1 MCANSVFFWL
11 FARNREIIFVIEDKH
26 QKDQIVEYFL
36 LYGLF
41 LAKVVTIL
49 VAVVLLAV
57 FVFGVG
63 MRRQGAKGA
72 LKITD
77 LGESYRE
84 RQRQMQ
90 QIKMNEPEHKAW
102 LKAFKKQ
109 QKAKSKSEKT
119 GAKLGQTGV
128 KKPCL
133 YVLDFKGSMDAREV
147 ASLREEISAILAVAD
162 QQDEV
167 LLRLESPGGMVHGY
181 GLAASQLL
189 RIKEKN
195 IPLTIAV
202 DKVAAS
208 GGYMMACIADKIIAA
223 PFAIIGSIGVVAQIP
238 NIHRLLKKHDVD
250 VELHTAGEY
259 KRTLTM
265 LGENTEQG
273 RKKFVEDLNSTHEL
287 FKQFVHQNRPSLDI
301 SAVATGEYWYGS
313 QAIEK
318 GLVDKIGVSDDFII
332 NAIDTKEIVSIRY
345 VLSKKMMD
353 KFMGSA
359 AKSVDNLLLRWWQRG
374 QKPLL

>member
-1 MCANSVFFWL
+1 M
-11 FARNREIIFVIEDKH
+11 
-26 QKDQIVEYFL
+26 EYFS

-41 LAKVVTIL
+41 LAKVVTIV
-49 VAVVLLAV
+49 VAIIALAV

-63 MRRQGAKGA
+63 MRRQGGQGE

-77 LGESYRE
+77 LGERYRE

-90 QIKMNEPEHKAW
+90 QVKMNDSEHKAW
-102 LKAFKKQ
+102 VKAFKKQ
-109 QKAKSKSEKT
+109 QKAKAKSEKA
-119 GAKLGQTGV
+119 GAKAGQSTV

-147 ASLREEISAILAVAD
+147 GSLREEISAILAVAEQD
-162 QQDEV
+162 DEV

-181 GLAASQLL
+181 GLAASQLSRL
-189 RIKEKN
+189 KEKN

-208 GGYMMACIADKIIAA
+208 GGYMMACIASKIVAA
-223 PFAIIGSIGVVAQIP
+223 PFAIIGSIGVVAQVP

-273 RKKFVEDLNSTHEL
+273 RKKFIEDLNETHEL
-287 FKQFVHQNRPSLDI
+287 FKQFVHHNRPSLDI
-301 SAVATGEYWYGS
+301 DAVATGEYWYGT
-313 QAIEK
+313 QALDK
-318 GLVDKIGVSDDFII
+318 GLIDQIGVSDDII
-332 NAIDTKEIVSIRY
+332 ISAIETKEIISIRY
-345 VLSKKMMD
+345 TQGKKMLERFTGSMSENVD
-353 KFMGSA
+353 K
-359 AKSVDNLLLRWWQRG
+359 LLLRWWQRG
-374 QKPLL
+374 QKPFM

>member
-1 MCANSVFFWL
+1 M
-11 FARNREIIFVIEDKH
+11 
-26 QKDQIVEYFL
+26 EYFS

-41 LAKVVTIL
+41 LAKVVTIV
-49 VAVVLLAV
+49 VAIIALAV

-63 MRRQGAKGA
+63 MRRQGGRGE

-77 LGESYRE
+77 LGERYRE

-90 QIKMNEPEHKAW
+90 QVKMNDSEHKAW
-102 LKAFKKQ
+102 VKAFKKQ
-109 QKAKSKSEKT
+109 QKAKAKSEKA
-119 GAKLGQTGV
+119 GAKAGQSTV

-147 ASLREEISAILAVAD
+147 GSLREEISAILAMAEQD
-162 QQDEV
+162 DEV

-181 GLAASQLL
+181 GLAASQLSRL
-189 RIKEKN
+189 KEKN

-208 GGYMMACIADKIIAA
+208 GGYMMACIASKIVAA
-223 PFAIIGSIGVVAQIP
+223 PFAIIGSIGVVAQVP

-273 RKKFVEDLNSTHEL
+273 RKKFIEDLNETHEL
-287 FKQFVHQNRPSLDI
+287 FKQFVHHNRPSLDI
-301 SAVATGEYWYGS
+301 DAVATGEYWYGT
-313 QAIEK
+313 QALDK
-318 GLVDKIGVSDDFII
+318 GLIDQIGVSDDII
-332 NAIDTKEIVSIRY
+332 ISAIETKEIISIRY
-345 VLSKKMMD
+345 TQGKKMLERFTGSMSENVD
-353 KFMGSA
+353 K
-359 AKSVDNLLLRWWQRG
+359 LLLRWWQRG
-374 QKPLL
+374 QKPFM

>member
-1 MCANSVFFWL
+1 M
-11 FARNREIIFVIEDKH
+11 
-26 QKDQIVEYFL
+26 EYFS

-41 LAKVVTIL
+41 LAKVVTIV
-49 VAVVLLAV
+49 VAIVLLAV

-63 MRRQGAKGA
+63 MRRQSAKGS
-72 LKITD
+72 LKLTD
-77 LGESYRE
+77 LGENYRE

-90 QIKMNEPEHKAW
+90 QVKMNESEHKAW

-109 QKAKSKSEKT
+109 QKAKSKIEKS
-119 GAKLGQTGV
+119 GAKLGQTSI

-147 ASLREEISAILAVAD
+147 ASLREEISAVLAVAD
-162 QQDEV
+162 TQDEV

-181 GLAASQLL
+181 GLAASQLRRL
-189 RIKEKN
+189 KEKN
-195 IPLTIAV
+195 IPLTVAV

-208 GGYMMACIADKIIAA
+208 GGYMMACIADKIVAA
-223 PFAIIGSIGVVAQIP
+223 PFSIIGSIGVVAQIP

-259 KRTLTM
+259 KRTLTL

-273 RKKFVEDLNSTHEL
+273 RKKFVEDLNSTHDL

-301 SAVATGEYWYGS
+301 DKVATGEYWYGA
-313 QAIEK
+313 QALEK
-318 GLVDKIGVSDDFII
+318 GLVDSIGVSDDII
-332 NAIDTKEIVSIRY
+332 IDAVDAKEIVGVRY
-345 VLSKKMMD
+345 VLSKKMVD
-353 KFMGSA
+353 KVMGSA
-359 AKSVDNLLLRWWQRG
+359 ANSVDNLLLRWWQRG
-374 QKPLL
+374 QKPML

>member
-1 MCANSVFFWL
+1 M
-11 FARNREIIFVIEDKH
+11 
-26 QKDQIVEYFL
+26 EYFS

-41 LAKVVTIL
+41 LAKVVTIV
-49 VAVVLLAV
+49 VAIIALAV

-63 MRRQGAKGA
+63 MRRQGGRGE

-77 LGESYRE
+77 LGERYRE

-90 QIKMNEPEHKAW
+90 QVKMNDSEHKAW
-102 LKAFKKQ
+102 VKAFKKQ
-109 QKAKSKSEKT
+109 QKAKAKSEKA
-119 GAKLGQTGV
+119 GAKAGQSTV

-147 ASLREEISAILAVAD
+147 GSLREEISAILAVAEQD
-162 QQDEV
+162 DEV
-167 LLRLESPGGMVHGY
+167 LLCLESPGGMVHGY
-181 GLAASQLL
+181 GLAASQLSRL
-189 RIKEKN
+189 KEKN

-208 GGYMMACIADKIIAA
+208 GGYMMACIASKIVAA
-223 PFAIIGSIGVVAQIP
+223 PFAIIGSIGVVAQVP

-273 RKKFVEDLNSTHEL
+273 RKKFIEDLNETHEL
-287 FKQFVHQNRPSLDI
+287 FKQFVHHNRPSLDI
-301 SAVATGEYWYGS
+301 DAVATGEYWYGT
-313 QAIEK
+313 QALDK
-318 GLVDKIGVSDDFII
+318 GLIDQIGVSDDII
-332 NAIDTKEIVSIRY
+332 ISAIETKEIISIRY
-345 VLSKKMMD
+345 TQGKKMLERFTGSMSENVD
-353 KFMGSA
+353 K
-359 AKSVDNLLLRWWQRG
+359 LLLRWWQRG
-374 QKPLL
+374 QKPFM

>member
-1 MCANSVFFWL
+1 M
-11 FARNREIIFVIEDKH
+11 
-26 QKDQIVEYFL
+26 EYFS

-41 LAKVVTIL
+41 LAKIVTIV
-49 VAVVLLAV
+49 VAIVLLAV
-57 FVFGVG
+57 FVFGAG
-63 MRRQGAKGA
+63 MRRQGAKGS

-77 LGESYRE
+77 LGENYRE

-90 QIKMNEPEHKAW
+90 QIKMNDSEQKAW

-109 QKAKSKSEKT
+109 LKLKSKSEKS
-119 GAKLGQTGV
+119 GAKVGQTAV

-147 ASLREEISAILAVAD
+147 TSLREEISAILAVAD

-181 GLAASQLL
+181 GLAASQLVRL
-189 RIKEKN
+189 KEKN
-195 IPLTIAV
+195 IPLTVAV

-208 GGYMMACIADKIIAA
+208 GGYMMACIASKIIAA
-223 PFAIIGSIGVVAQIP
+223 PFSIIGSIGVVAQVP

-250 VELHTAGEY
+250 VELHTAGEF

-287 FKQFVHQNRPSLDI
+287 FKQFVHMNRPSLDI
-301 SAVATGEYWYGS
+301 DAVATGEYWYGS

-318 GLVDKIGVSDDFII
+318 GLVDQIGVSDDAII
-332 NAIDTKEIVSIRY
+332 NAIDTKEIISIRY
-345 VLSKKMMD
+345 VISKKVMD
-353 KFMGSA
+353 RFTGSVSENID
-359 AKSVDNLLLRWWQRG
+359 KLLLRWWQRG
-374 QKPLL
+374 QKPFL

>member
-1 MCANSVFFWL
+1 M
-11 FARNREIIFVIEDKH
+11 
-26 QKDQIVEYFL
+26 EYFS

-41 LAKVVTIL
+41 LAKVVTIV
-49 VAVVLLAV
+49 VAIIALAV

-63 MRRQGAKGA
+63 MRRQGGRGE

-77 LGESYRE
+77 LGERYRE

-90 QIKMNEPEHKAW
+90 QVKMNDSEHKAW
-102 LKAFKKQ
+102 VKAFKKQ
-109 QKAKSKSEKT
+109 QKAKAKSEKA
-119 GAKLGQTGV
+119 GAKAGQSTV

-147 ASLREEISAILAVAD
+147 GSLREEISAILAVAEQD
-162 QQDEV
+162 DEV

-181 GLAASQLL
+181 GLAASQLSRL
-189 RIKEKN
+189 KEKN

-208 GGYMMACIADKIIAA
+208 GGYMMACIASKIVAA
-223 PFAIIGSIGVVAQIP
+223 PFAIIGSIGVVAQVP

-273 RKKFVEDLNSTHEL
+273 RKKFIEDLNETHEL
-287 FKQFVHQNRPSLDI
+287 FKQFVHHNRPSLDI
-301 SAVATGEYWYGS
+301 DAVATGEYWYGT
-313 QAIEK
+313 QALDK
-318 GLVDKIGVSDDFII
+318 GLIDQIGVSDDII
-332 NAIDTKEIVSIRY
+332 ISAIETKEIISIRY
-345 VLSKKMMD
+345 TQGKKML
-353 KFMGSA
+353 
-359 AKSVDNLLLRWWQRG
+359 AKSAVNPRPMRAG
-374 QKPLL
+374 I

>member
-1 MCANSVFFWL
+1 M
-11 FARNREIIFVIEDKH
+11 
-26 QKDQIVEYFL
+26 EYFS

-41 LAKVVTIL
+41 LAKVVTIV
-49 VAVVLLAV
+49 VAIIALAV

-63 MRRQGAKGA
+63 MRRQGGRGE

-77 LGESYRE
+77 LGERYRE

-90 QIKMNEPEHKAW
+90 QVKMNDSEHKAW
-102 LKAFKKQ
+102 VKAFKKQ
-109 QKAKSKSEKT
+109 QKAKAKSEKA
-119 GAKLGQTGV
+119 GAKAGQSTV

-147 ASLREEISAILAVAD
+147 GSLREEISAILAVAEQD
-162 QQDEV
+162 DEV

-181 GLAASQLL
+181 GLAASQLSRL
-189 RIKEKN
+189 KEKN

-208 GGYMMACIADKIIAA
+208 GGYMMACIASKIVAA
-223 PFAIIGSIGVVAQIP
+223 PFAIIGSIGVVAQVP

-273 RKKFVEDLNSTHEL
+273 RKKFIEDLNETHEL
-287 FKQFVHQNRPSLDI
+287 FKQFVHHNRPSLDI
-301 SAVATGEYWYGS
+301 DAVATGEYWYGT
-313 QAIEK
+313 QALDK
-318 GLVDKIGVSDDFII
+318 GLIDQIGVSDDII
-332 NAIDTKEIVSIRY
+332 ISAIETKEIISIRY
-345 VLSKKMMD
+345 TQGKKMLERFTGSMSENVD
-353 KFMGSA
+353 K
-359 AKSVDNLLLRWWQRG
+359 LLLRWWQRG
-374 QKPLL
+374 Q

>member
-1 MCANSVFFWL
+1 
-11 FARNREIIFVIEDKH
+11 
-26 QKDQIVEYFL
+26 VEYFS

-41 LAKVVTIL
+41 LAKVVTIV
-49 VAVVLLAV
+49 VAIIALAV

-63 MRRQGAKGA
+63 MRRQGGRGE
-72 LKITD
+72 LKLTD
-77 LGESYRE
+77 LGENYRE

-90 QIKMNEPEHKAW
+90 QVKMNASEHKVW
-102 LKAFKKQ
+102 MKAFKKQ
-109 QKAKSKSEKT
+109 QKVQEKNEKA
-119 GAKLGQTGV
+119 GAKIGQTTV

-147 ASLREEISAILAVAD
+147 NSLREEVSAILAVAEAH
-162 QQDEV
+162 DEV

-181 GLAASQLL
+181 GLAASQLS

-208 GGYMMACIADKIIAA
+208 GGYMMACIANKIVAA
-223 PFAIIGSIGVVAQIP
+223 PFAILGSIGVVAQVP

-273 RKKFVEDLNSTHEL
+273 RKKFVENLNETHEL

-301 SAVATGEYWYGS
+301 DAVATGEYWYGS
-313 QAIEK
+313 QALEK
-318 GLVDKIGVSDDFII
+318 GLIDQIGVSDDII
-332 NAIDTKEIVSIRY
+332 ISAVETKEIISVRY
-345 VLSKKMMD
+345 TQSKKMLERFTGSVSENVD
-353 KFMGSA
+353 K
-359 AKSVDNLLLRWWQRG
+359 LLLRWWQRG
-374 QKPLL
+374 QKPFM

>member
-1 MCANSVFFWL
+1 M
-11 FARNREIIFVIEDKH
+11 
-26 QKDQIVEYFL
+26 EYFS

-41 LAKVVTIL
+41 LAKVVTIV
-49 VAVVLLAV
+49 VAIIALAV

-63 MRRQGAKGA
+63 MRRQGGRGE

-77 LGESYRE
+77 LGERYRE

-90 QIKMNEPEHKAW
+90 QVKMNDSEHKAW
-102 LKAFKKQ
+102 VKAFKKQ
-109 QKAKSKSEKT
+109 QKAKAKSEKA
-119 GAKLGQTGV
+119 GAKAGQSTV

-147 ASLREEISAILAVAD
+147 GSLREEISAILAVAEQD
-162 QQDEV
+162 DEV

-181 GLAASQLL
+181 GLAASQLSRL
-189 RIKEKN
+189 KEKN

-208 GGYMMACIADKIIAA
+208 GGYMMACIASKIVAA
-223 PFAIIGSIGVVAQIP
+223 PFAIIGSIGVVAQVP

-273 RKKFVEDLNSTHEL
+273 RKKFIEDLNETHEL
-287 FKQFVHQNRPSLDI
+287 FKQFVHHNRPSLDI
-301 SAVATGEYWYGS
+301 DAVATGEYWYGT
-313 QAIEK
+313 QALDK
-318 GLVDKIGVSDDFII
+318 GLIDQIGVSDDII
-332 NAIDTKEIVSIRY
+332 ISAIETKEIISIRY
-345 VLSKKMMD
+345 TQGKKMLERFTGSMSENVD
-353 KFMGSA
+353 K
-359 AKSVDNLLLRWWQRG
+359 LLLRWWQRG
-374 QKPLL
+374 EKPFM

>member
-1 MCANSVFFWL
+1 M
-11 FARNREIIFVIEDKH
+11 
-26 QKDQIVEYFL
+26 EYFS

-41 LAKVVTIL
+41 LAKVVTIV
-49 VAVVLLAV
+49 VAIIALAV

-63 MRRQGAKGA
+63 MRRQGGRGE

-77 LGESYRE
+77 LGERYRE

-90 QIKMNEPEHKAW
+90 QVKMNDSEHKAW
-102 LKAFKKQ
+102 VKAFKKQ
-109 QKAKSKSEKT
+109 QKAKAKSEKA
-119 GAKLGQTGV
+119 GAKAGQSTV

-147 ASLREEISAILAVAD
+147 GSLREEISAILAVAEQD
-162 QQDEV
+162 DEV

-181 GLAASQLL
+181 GLAASQLSRL
-189 RIKEKN
+189 KEKN

-208 GGYMMACIADKIIAA
+208 GGYMMACIASKIVAA
-223 PFAIIGSIGVVAQIP
+223 PFAIIGSIGVVAQVP

-273 RKKFVEDLNSTHEL
+273 RKKFIEDLNETHEL
-287 FKQFVHQNRPSLDI
+287 FKQFVHHNRPSLDI
-301 SAVATGEYWYGS
+301 DAVATGEYWYGT
-313 QAIEK
+313 QALDK
-318 GLVDKIGVSDDFII
+318 GLIDQIGVSDDII
-332 NAIDTKEIVSIRY
+332 ISAIETKEIISIRY
-345 VLSKKMMD
+345 TQGKKMLERFTGSMSENID
-353 KFMGSA
+353 K
-359 AKSVDNLLLRWWQRG
+359 LLLRWWQRG
-374 QKPLL
+374 QKPFM

>member
-1 MCANSVFFWL
+1 M
-11 FARNREIIFVIEDKH
+11 
-26 QKDQIVEYFL
+26 EYFS

-41 LAKVVTIL
+41 LAKVVTI
-49 VAVVLLAV
+49 VIAIVVLAI

-63 MRRQGAKGA
+63 MRRQGGRGE

-77 LGESYRE
+77 LGENYRG

-90 QIKMNEPEHKAW
+90 QVKMNDSEHKAW

-109 QKAKSKSEKT
+109 QKVKVKTEKT
-119 GAKLGQTGV
+119 GAKTGQTSV

-147 ASLREEISAILAVAD
+147 SSLREEISAILAVAD

-167 LLRLESPGGMVHGY
+167 LLRLESPGGVVHGY
-181 GLAASQLL
+181 GLAASQLTRL
-189 RIKEKN
+189 KEKN

-208 GGYMMACIADKIIAA
+208 GGYMMACIATKIVAA
-223 PFAIIGSIGVVAQIP
+223 PFSIIGSIGVVAQVP

-273 RKKFVEDLNSTHEL
+273 RQKFVENLNETHEL

-301 SAVATGEYWYGS
+301 DAVATGEYWYGS
-313 QAIEK
+313 QALEK
-318 GLVDKIGVSDDFII
+318 GLVDQIGVSDDII
-332 NAIDTKEIVSIRY
+332 IAAVDTKEIVGIRY
-345 VLSKKMMD
+345 AQSKKMLERFTSNVSENVD
-353 KFMGSA
+353 K
-359 AKSVDNLLLRWWQRG
+359 LLLRWWQRG
-374 QKPLL
+374 QKPFM